1 MTTRQDQSRSPSR
14 PRRFYKRSTV
24 ACKACHGRKLRATPD
39 SQQGNSTS
47 PAHSHDHP
55 ENEADDISGRRY
67 PPGLQ
72 ANEAASNA
80 AGMVSGFAPG
90 PPRDDQMNGTR
101 SPYYLG
107 DERGPLALAINICRD
122 DGLKSSRHAL
132 LPMNNSTPL
141 TPQDWQ
147 YLEQRGCF
155 SLPSRVMQDAL
166 LRAYF
171 HYVHPFAPVIDVADF
186 VYRYTTGHVS
196 VLLLWSMF
204 AAAGSFID
212 EQLPTNELGATR
224 IEVKAAAFERAKAL
238 YDLEYERETI
248 ALIQSTY
255 LMSYRL
261 GCLNDVKGPW
271 YWIGVAINLAYTA
284 GLHRLPPPD
293 SPDSPAGNSRL
304 WIQLFW
310 SVYCRDV
317 WLCLAYSRPVRILLS
332 EVTTPIPTRVQ
343 FASAPVEVP
352 DDIYHRYLPYEIN
365 ELARLWLCLV
375 RISATLGSVLSSFY
389 TAKSSGPT
397 RQQIDYME
405 HEIEAHLA
413 DLPAGSHR
421 SELVMIHVHQIR
433 LYHEATTA
441 ILYIPQN
448 HSLPYESPAKHTD
461 SLHSLC
467 LRKMRASALRITHLI
482 NVMIGEGLTTH
493 VHMLTVIAM
502 IPSMQVHLVDLMSS
516 SQPTR
521 QAGEHNLHLCM
532 VLLDNLRTTHVSA
545 KATHCLFNAAIEK
558 IKNKPSSCPC
568 PLLTGS
574 GSASAGAAAAA
585 SSGPA
590 SASGSDNRSIV
601 TDDDNESLFPVAV
614 PGMSY
619 LDMLPM
625 MSPDGEFSLH
635 E

>member
-1 MTTRQDQSRSPSR
+1 MEHVCRGGERESRLDLRVESRDGADQ
-14 PRRFYKRSTV
+14 
-24 ACKACHGRKLRATPD
+24 C
-39 SQQGNSTS
+39 
-47 PAHSHDHP
+47 
-55 ENEADDISGRRY
+55 
-67 PPGLQ
+67 LQ
-72 ANEAASNA
+72 
-80 AGMVSGFAPG
+80 
-90 PPRDDQMNGTR
+90 
-101 SPYYLG
+101 
-107 DERGPLALAINICRD
+107 
-122 DGLKSSRHAL
+122 
-132 LPMNNSTPL
+132 
-141 TPQDWQ
+141 
-147 YLEQRGCF
+147 
-155 SLPSRVMQDAL
+155 
-166 LRAYF
+166 
-171 HYVHPFAPVIDVADF
+171 
-186 VYRYTTGHVS
+186 
-196 VLLLWSMF
+196 
-204 AAAGSFID
+204 FID

-433 LYHEATTA
+433 LYHEYATNPPPPPHSPLHDAVYHSVYTC
-441 ILYIPQN
+441 LTE
-448 HSLPYESPAKHTD
+448 SLPQSNNSHP
-461 SLHSLC
+461 
-467 LRKMRASALRITHLI
+467 
-482 NVMIGEGLTTH
+482 
-493 VHMLTVIAM
+493 VH
-502 IPSMQVHLVDLMSS
+502 P
-516 SQPTR
+516 P
-521 QAGEHNLHLCM
+521 E
-532 VLLDNLRTTHVSA
+532 
-545 KATHCLFNAAIEK
+545 
-558 IKNKPSSCPC
+558 P
-568 PLLTGS
+568 
-574 GSASAGAAAAA
+574 
-585 SSGPA
+585 
-590 SASGSDNRSIV
+590 
-601 TDDDNESLFPVAV
+601 
-614 PGMSY
+614 
-619 LDMLPM
+619 
-625 MSPDGEFSLH
+625 
-635 E
+635 

>member
-24 ACKACHGRKLRATPD
+24 ACKACHGRKVRCNVALSGIPCANCAADGAVCEIAQRKRRINPDQLRATPD

-47 PAHSHDHP
+47 PAHSHDHL

-132 LPMNNSTPL
+132 LPMNNSAPL

-448 HSLPYESPAKHTD
+448 HSLP
-461 SLHSLC
+461 
-467 LRKMRASALRITHLI
+467 
-482 NVMIGEGLTTH
+482 
-493 VHMLTVIAM
+493 VIAM

-558 IKNKPSSCPC
+558 IKNKPTSCPC
-568 PLLTGS
+568 PLLTGG

>member
-1 MTTRQDQSRSPSR
+1 MTTRQDQSRSSSR

-24 ACKACHGRKLRATPD
+24 ACRACHGRKLRATPD

-47 PAHSHDHP
+47 PAHSQDHP

-80 AGMVSGFAPG
+80 AGMVPGFAPG
-90 PPRDDQMNGTR
+90 PPRDDQMNGTC
-101 SPYYLG
+101 SLYYLG
-107 DERGPLALAINICRD
+107 DERGPLALAINICRE

-132 LPMNNSTPL
+132 LPMNNSAPL

-155 SLPSRVMQDAL
+155 SLPSREMQDAL

-186 VYRYTTGHVS
+186 VYRYTSGHVS

-212 EQLPTNELGATR
+212 EQLPTHELGATR

-238 YDLEYERETI
+238 YDMEYERETI
-248 ALIQSTY
+248 ALIQSAY

-284 GLHRLPPPD
+284 GLHRLPAPE
-293 SPDSPAGNSRL
+293 SPDAPDAPGGNSRL

-310 SVYCRDV
+310 SVYCREV

-343 FASAPVEVP
+343 LASAPVDVP

-375 RISATLGSVLSSFY
+375 RISAILGSVLSSFY

-433 LYHEATTA
+433 LYHEYAT
-441 ILYIPQN
+441 N
-448 HSLPYESPAKHTD
+448 LPSPPLTTP
-461 SLHSLC
+461 LT
-467 LRKMRASALRITHLI
+467 RASS
-482 NVMIGEGLTTH
+482 
-493 VHMLTVIAM
+493 VIAM
-502 IPSMQVHLVDLMSS
+502 IPSMQVHLIDLMSS

-558 IKNKPSSCPC
+558 IKNKPASCPC
-568 PLLTGS
+568 PLLTG
-574 GSASAGAAAAA
+574 AGT
-585 SSGPA
+585 A

-601 TDDDNESLFPVAV
+601 TDDDNESVFPVAV